1 MMLDGAGPAMSS
13 LMKKAPE
20 FRAFAQGASTI
31 QNRDGLA
38 DSAFI
43 SSGRAIPRLEIEHR
57 PASATKSDQRSAWMT
72 S

>member
-31 QNRDGLA
+31 LKPRRFSGFGFYFFRPCHPSSRNR
-38 DSAFI
+38 
-43 SSGRAIPRLEIEHR
+43 
-57 PASATKSDQRSAWMT
+57 ASPGKRYKI
-72 S
+72 

>member
-20 FRAFAQGASTI
+20 FWAFAQGATI

-72 S
+72 G

>member
-43 SSGRAIPRLEIEHR
+43 SSGRAIPRHR

-72 S
+72 G

>member
-1 MMLDGAGPAMSS
+1 LDGAGPAMSS

-20 FRAFAQGASTI
+20 FWAFAQGATI

-43 SSGRAIPRLEIEHR
+43 SSAVTSLV
-57 PASATKSDQRSAWMT
+57 SKSSIARQALQNLIRGPLG
-72 S
+72 